1 MKKKIINGIMMVALV
16 AATSTSF
23 VSCKDTNEDA
33 RVESRAEYAAL
44 KGALG
49 DLDSKLAALDTK
61 YGGICDAL
69 DDKIDQTKTDL
80 QNQINALEGKL
91 GTQDGRITDLEG
103 ELATEKGR
111 IDDLTQEVNEL
122 EVWLMETFAK
132 LVTNVEI
139 SGTFSNVTGA
149 VNFPGYE
156 PKMLINCWGVA
167 AEGADAWPYNQ
178 NLCSDN
184 PWAWAAGDELGTSYE
199 NGGFAGYI
207 YANVN
212 RYIDTPILSSVFH
225 DNAIYRFDLV
235 NTAGEVADGVVI
247 DNVDQT
253 GAATTDVLQWG
264 WTRADANN
272 IYKFG
277 VGYVGENASKF
288 QPAKIDFKSIKEDI
302 KKVWRSRKGTSDDKK
317 KSLAVLFSDL
327 YYKVLTADT
336 KMAKYALRVSW
347 QDNTAAGKP
356 ANADETKEI
365 AKPFFVDGDESK
377 YTYTTDGGVD
387 HIATTEAELV
397 FATMKPYGFNSGEA
411 LSENVHSGVKSANK
425 LIEKLEPYLDK
436 IINRVKNKLNLEQY
450 RIDMTP
456 FLNMC
461 TNPETGKYAVMIPA
475 GTELKLVNA
484 ENPTEEVTYKVK
496 EKIYIDVD
504 DIVNTIEDACE
515 NLNKMLDNMQKLLND
530 IKASK
535 FTDWVEK
542 FTNKF
547 DNFIEKN
554 ADQMLQPV
562 LLYQEANGDVRR
574 ASGLS
579 STPSVVSG
587 EVTLKPTTY
596 TAELIAPCYAKFVA
610 VKSVDGAAQSK
621 ADQEQ
626 YGKNFGR
633 IIIAGDQELKFTP
646 ESGKVYQIVYEAVDF
661 SGNQF
666 KHNYYIQGK

>member
-49 DLDSKLAALDTK
+49 DLDSQLAALDSK

-80 QNQINALEGKL
+80 QNAINDLAGQIGTQEGRIDDLEGKL
-91 GTQDGRITDLEG
+91 E
-103 ELATEKGR
+103 TEKGR
-111 IDDLTQEVNEL
+111 IDALTQEVNEL
-122 EVWLMETFAK
+122 EVWLMETFVK

-178 NLCSDN
+178 NLCSDD

-207 YANVN
+207 YANIN

-235 NTAGEVADGVVI
+235 NTAGEVADGLVI

-253 GAATTDVLQWG
+253 GAPTTDVLQWG

-288 QPAKIDFKSIKEDI
+288 QPAKIDLKSIKEDI

-317 KSLAVLFSDL
+317 KSLALLFSDL

-356 ANADETKEI
+356 ANADETKKI
-365 AKPFFVDGDESK
+365 AKPFFVDGDESE
-377 YTYTTDGGVD
+377 YTYTTDGGMD

-411 LSENVHSGVKSANK
+411 LSENVHSGVKSVNK
-425 LIEKLEPYLDK
+425 LIEKFEPYIDK
-436 IINRVKNKLNLEQY
+436 IINRVKKKLNLEQY
-450 RIDMTP
+450 HIDMTP

-461 TNPETGKYAVMIPA
+461 VNPETGKYAVMIQD
-475 GTELKLVNA
+475 GTKLELKDDNGDVS
-484 ENPTEEVTYKVK
+484 TYKVNK
-496 EKIYIDVD
+496 DIYIDVD

-530 IKASK
+530 IKGSK

-542 FTNKF
+542 YTNKF

-562 LLYQEANGDVRR
+562 LLYQEANGDVKRV
-574 ASGLS
+574 SGLS
-579 STPSVVSG
+579 STPSEVSG

-626 YGKNFGR
+626 YGKNFGH

-646 ESGKVYQIVYEAVDF
+646 ESGKLYQIVYEAVDF